1 MDAVLQPHVL
11 SQAAGVLCAVVVLIA
26 TARAVTAQL
35 AGPEGRRRPSALRRG
50 SGWALALGTVLLVAA
65 LALRVWVQIA

>member
-11 SQAAGVLCAVVVLIA
+11 SLAAGVLCAVVVLIA
-26 TARAVTAQL
+26 TARAVAAQL
-35 AGPEGRRRPSALRRG
+35 AGPGRRRPSALRRG